1 MISNLSIMIH
11 TRTLR
16 VLWLF
21 SSCFLSP
28 ILVVAQNNEVSLL
41 FVGDVMQHDGQIEA
55 AYNATNNSYEYEDG
69 FKFVKP
75 IINTFDIA
83 VANLEVTLAGK
94 PYRGYPQFSA
104 PDELAETL
112 INSGFNVILTSNNH
126 SCDRGENGVIRTL
139 DRLDE
144 LGVRHTGTFRSQAE
158 RDEKYPLM
166 IEANDMKIAM
176 LNYTYGTNGLEV
188 NKPLIINY
196 IDSTIIKSDIKKAK
210 ERGADYIICN
220 MHWGLEYKFLP
231 NSYQKTYEA
240 MCYRNGVDMV
250 IGGHPHVVQPIVRK
264 KINNADKLTVW
275 SLGNFVSNMQTR
287 PTRGGLMVGATI
299 KKEGQQIAIK
309 NVEHYLVYVLKKKEG
324 EVTQYYIL
332 PDFEYN
338 TIRNSFLDEK
348 NTTHYKNFFEDSR
361 KLFTKHNR
369 GSSEIIIEK
378 TSDIGKLYTK
388 LLSMYYS
395 VALSSTN
402 DDLLLDDQL
411 APYLH
416 ETIDTKGNNTILSG
430 VCDTK
435 SQALGNAQFMKD
447 CGMHDLK
454 LVKVTPE
461 TIEVINE

>member
-83 VANLEVTLAGK
+83 IANLEVTLAGK

-361 KLFTKHNR
+361 ITKPRCFDNSR
-369 GSSEIIIEK
+369 YII
-378 TSDIGKLYTK
+378 
-388 LLSMYYS
+388 
-395 VALSSTN
+395 
-402 DDLLLDDQL
+402 
-411 APYLH
+411 
-416 ETIDTKGNNTILSG
+416 NT
-430 VCDTK
+430 
-435 SQALGNAQFMKD
+435 F
-447 CGMHDLK
+447 
-454 LVKVTPE
+454 KV
-461 TIEVINE
+461 

>member
-83 VANLEVTLAGK
+83 IANLEVTLAGK

-378 TSDIGKLYTK
+378 TTVKAKLPKTSPYT
-388 LLSMYYS
+388 LS
-395 VALSSTN
+395 LEP
-402 DDLLLDDQL
+402 D
-411 APYLH
+411 P
-416 ETIDTKGNNTILSG
+416 TIVNTL
-430 VCDTK
+430 
-435 SQALGNAQFMKD
+435 
-447 CGMHDLK
+447 
-454 LVKVTPE
+454 
-461 TIEVINE
+461 